1 MFFMIYQKIKKK
13 KKTYNEEFG
22 NDNDLKKFWN
32 TMKTNGAKFKEN

>member
-1 MFFMIYQKIKKK
+1 MIYQKIKKK

-22 NDNDLKKFWN
+22 NDNDLKNFQN